1 MGINPMERFGFK
13 IIEPLVSLYK
23 GQVRIVARFLG
34 LPSEFSERQPF
45 PGPGLSVRVVG
56 QVRPDKLE
64 TVKRATAI
72 VEDELSR
79 YTPSQY
85 FAVIFDQKELSRQS
99 SIDAI
104 CPIVAQILDTPQRYI
119 KVRVFKDKA
128 TGVKEGERQYG
139 QILGIKAST
148 MNGRVRSIPIK
159 SLTSLQ
165 DKIITENPT
174 VARCF
179 YAIKELEE
187 KSYVIGI
194 RAVET
199 ENFLTA
205 QVSEI
210 PWTALDKTAELVLEK
225 CPNVSA
231 VYYDITPKPPA
242 TIEME

>member
-1 MGINPMERFGFK
+1 
-13 IIEPLVSLYK
+13 
-23 GQVRIVARFLG
+23 
-34 LPSEFSERQPF
+34 
-45 PGPGLSVRVVG
+45 
-56 QVRPDKLE
+56 
-64 TVKRATAI
+64 
-72 VEDELSR
+72 
-79 YTPSQY
+79 
-85 FAVIFDQKELSRQS
+85 VIFDQKELSRQS